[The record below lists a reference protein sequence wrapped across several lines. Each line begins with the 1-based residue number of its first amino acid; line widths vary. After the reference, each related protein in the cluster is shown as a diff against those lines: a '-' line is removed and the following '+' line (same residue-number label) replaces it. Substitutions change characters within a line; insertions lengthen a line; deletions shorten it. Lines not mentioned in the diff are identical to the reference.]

1 MPGEK
6 KGRNEKEERT
16 CTFKTHDGKPCRRI
30 LHDDKHCI
38 FHSEDIEGKK
48 DKFNDEFW
56 KEFERQKE
64 HEEKY
69 VFRGFI
75 FPGDISF
82 NSKEFEKD
90 VDFLDAQ
97 FSGEAN
103 FGEAQFSGEAAF
115 VRAQFSGNAHFWR
128 ARFSGVAY
136 FGSARFS
143 GKAYFGVAQ
152 FSGEAYFGVAQFSG
166 AAYFGSA
173 QFSGAAYFG
182 SAQFSGEAYFGVAQ
196 FSGAA
201 DSVRAQFSGA
211 ADFMRAQ
218 FSGKAYFVRAQFSG
232 AADFRSAQFSGAADF
247 GGAQFSGEV
256 NFSGA
261 EFHSKSFFMEVKFED
276 LNQLNMINTSFYNVF
291 GLLEYIAENR
301 NKFKR
306 SKGIKYL
313 HDTCKPILGETTVSR
328 LPLLSREIKDDVYL
342 MSFKKKHPT
351 IHFIWWLF
359 ADCGRSFSRWA
370 LWSIIFAVLFA
381 YLFFSMGTEAFSI
394 SKLPFSFET
403 MLYYSLVTFTTLGF
417 GDVIPNTAEAS
428 RLVMLE
434 VILGYIML
442 GGLISILANKLARRS

>member
-103 FGEAQFSGEAAF
+103 FGEAQFSG
-115 VRAQFSGNAHFWR
+115 
-128 ARFSGVAY
+128 
-136 FGSARFS
+136 
-143 GKAYFGVAQ
+143 
-152 FSGEAYFGVAQFSG
+152 
-166 AAYFGSA
+166 
-173 QFSGAAYFG
+173 
-182 SAQFSGEAYFGVAQ
+182 
-196 FSGAA
+196 AA
-201 DSVRAQFSGA
+201 D
-211 ADFMRAQ
+211 
-218 FSGKAYFVRAQFSG
+218 FVRAQFSG